1 MSETGDAAHG
11 STIFVSNLPYT
22 ATSTDVQTLFS
33 DVAPVRSAFVVL
45 DKETKAS
52 KGVAYVSFAIK
63 EDASLALESEKPFEL
78 DGRILRL
85 QWADKK
91 GVPHNADKDSP
102 KKPKREPQP
111 KGPIDP
117 EAIRTLIVTNLPP
130 GTNSKVLWKKA
141 RKIPGATQVVYPV
154 PDHDEHTALVKFS
167 SPAQASAAVAKLHNH
182 VFKGS
187 RLSATI
193 KKRADK
199 LVTGRKSGAPSR
211 SSRLI
216 IRNLPWHVTESDLH
230 ALFAP
235 FGPIFSITLPAAQ
248 SEGSESKPGRHRGF
262 AFIWMLSRADAER
275 ALNSVNGRTVG
286 AQKKQR
292 KTRKER
298 EEAARAKAAA
308 RLRAMRGEEPEA
320 EESEEEGEEEGE
332 DENADAPVKE
342 GRVVA
347 VDWALSKSKWEE
359 TVSQRQD
366 EAMEVD
372 EQDDDEEAESGNE
385 VGSSE
390 EEEDEEEEEEAS
402 DEDSEEE
409 PHERPQLP
417 DTDVGTTLFVR
428 NVPFEA
434 TEDDLRA
441 LFRAFGPL
449 RYARITMDHE
459 TGRSRGTGFVCF
471 WKKDDADAA
480 IAEAE
485 AMAKELGM
493 DKPAAGSS
501 KAHNPFSMSLLTPD
515 PSASLAKR
523 LVLHGRTLSVA
534 RAVTRNEADRLR
546 EEGERSR
553 EKQDKRNLYLM
564 REGVIFPNSSAAAGL
579 SEAELAARQTSF
591 DARKALLRSNPSLYV
606 SRTRISVRRLPLWA
620 SERVLKR
627 LAIHAIREFEA
638 EVSSGER
645 EPLTRDELHRDEPE
659 NENNNNNDT
668 STEAKSG
675 KKKNKGKKGRSTGI
689 QQAKIVRAADR
700 VDAVTGKGRS
710 RGYGFI
716 ETSEHADAL
725 RVLRWVNNR
734 PGVVGLMR
742 AWWREEVKDL
752 VEALKKAG
760 ESGGNEERESRL
772 KRLKDELERLDEEL
786 GSEGKSEARG
796 SSKTLILEFAI
807 EASLRVNIQVVKR
820 RNERTDAVKSG
831 LTNAAQAPKKRKAPD
846 SVGDEQEQLPKRGR
860 PGPKRSMP
868 RKSGNSSKAKD
879 APSSKKAN
887 PDPTPKSTNTDNI
900 GGIIGRK
907 RRDRRKGKGN

>member
-154 PDHDEHTALVKFS
+154 PDHALVKFS

-248 SEGSESKPGRHRGF
+248 SEGSESKPGPCIEQR
-262 AFIWMLSRADAER
+262 
-275 ALNSVNGRTVG
+275 
-286 AQKKQR
+286 QR
-292 KTRKER
+292 KNSGCPKEA
-298 EEAARAKAAA
+298 EEDEEGAGGGCSGKGCCEVTGYE
-308 RLRAMRGEEPEA
+308 GEEPEA

-342 GRVVA
+342 GR
-347 VDWALSKSKWEE
+347 
-359 TVSQRQD
+359 RQD

-390 EEEDEEEEEEAS
+390 EDGEEEEEEEAS
-402 DEDSEEE
+402 DEESEEE

-501 KAHNPFSMSLLTPD
+501 KAHNPFSIT
-515 PSASLAKR
+515 AR
-523 LVLHGRTLSVA
+523 RTLSVA

-659 NENNNNNDT
+659 PDNNNNNNNDI
-668 STEAKSG
+668 STETKSG
-675 KKKNKGKKGRSTGI
+675 KKNKGKKGRSTGI

-725 RVLRWVNNR
+725 RVLR
-734 PGVVGLMR
+734 
-742 AWWREEVKDL
+742 EVKDL

-786 GSEGKSEARG
+786 GSEGKSEFESCLPG
-796 SSKTLILEFAI
+796 KESLLI
-807 EASLRVNIQVVKR
+807 VVCNQNIQVVKR

-860 PGPKRSMP
+860 PSPKQSMP

-879 APSSKKAN
+879 APSSKKAT
-887 PDPTPKSTNTDNI
+887 PDPTPKSINTDNI

>member
-1 MSETGDAAHG
+1 MSEAGETTHG

-63 EDASLALESEKPFEL
+63 EDASMVIESEKPFEL
-78 DGRILRL
+78 DGRVLRL

-91 GVPHNADKDSP
+91 KP
-102 KKPKREPQP
+102 KKAPQP
-111 KGPIDP
+111 KGSSDP
-117 EAIRTLIVTNLPP
+117 EAIRTLIVSNLPE

-141 RKIPGATQVVYPV
+141 RKITGASEVVYPA
-154 PDHDEHTALVKFS
+154 PGHDERTALIKFS
-167 SPAQASAAVAKLHNH
+167 SPAEASAAVSKLHNH

-193 KKRADK
+193 KKRVDK
-199 LVTGRKSGAPSR
+199 LVTGRKSGAPSQR
-211 SSRLI
+211 
-216 IRNLPWHVTESDLH
+216 DLH
-230 ALFAP
+230 ELFAP
-235 FGPIFSITLPAAQ
+235 YGPIYSITLPTAQ
-248 SEGSESKPGRHRGF
+248 SDESESKPARRRGF
-262 AFIWMLSRADAER
+262 AFVWMLSHGDAER
-275 ALNSVNGRTVG
+275 ALKGVNGRTVG

-292 KTRKER
+292 KTRRER

-308 RLRAMRGEEPEA
+308 RLRAMKGGVPEEN
-320 EESEEEGEEEGE
+320 EESEEEEKEDDHAEGP
-332 DENADAPVKE
+332 AKE

-359 TVSQRQD
+359 SVSQRQD
-366 EAMEVD
+366 EEAMEVD
-372 EQDDDEEAESGNE
+372 EQG
-385 VGSSE
+385 
-390 EEEDEEEEEEAS
+390 EDEEEEEGEES
-402 DEDSEEE
+402 ESEVNSSEEE
-409 PHERPQLP
+409 VSEEGSEDEDEEGPHERPKLP

-434 TEDDLRA
+434 TEEDLRT

-471 WKKDDADAA
+471 WKKEDADEA
-480 IAEAE
+480 IEEAE
-485 AMAKELGM
+485 AMAKELGT

-501 KAHNPFSMSLLTPD
+501 KVHNPFSMSLLTPD

-564 REGVIFPNSSAAAGL
+564 REGVIFPNSSAAVGL
-579 SEAELAARQTSF
+579 PEAEIAARQAAF
-591 DARKALLRSNPSLYV
+591 DSRKALLRSNPSLYV

-627 LAIHAIREFEA
+627 LAIHAMREFEA
-638 EVSSGER
+638 EVSRGER
-645 EPLTRDELHRDEPE
+645 DPLTRDELQHDVSE
-659 NENNNNNDT
+659 ND
-668 STEAKSG
+668 SHV
-675 KKKNKGKKGRSTGI
+675 KGAKKGRRTGI

-734 PGVVGLMR
+734 PGVLGLLR
-742 AWWREEVKDL
+742 GWWREELKDL
-752 VEALKKAG
+752 VAALKDD
-760 ESGGNEERESRL
+760 SGKDEEREGRL
-772 KRLKDELERLDEEL
+772 KRLKEELERLDAEL
-786 GSEGKSEARG
+786 GPQADKEPKEARG
-796 SSKTLILEFAI
+796 SNKTLMLEFAI
-807 EASLRVNIQVVKR
+807 ENIQVVKR
-820 RNERTDAVKSG
+820 RNERAESSKSG
-831 LTNAAQAPKKRKAPD
+831 IPSTAKSSKKRKVADSTGDEPEARPKKRRA
-846 SVGDEQEQLPKRGR
+846 
-860 PGPKRSMP
+860 GPKEP
-868 RKSGNSSKAKD
+868 TLEKPGNNRKPKD
-879 APSSKKAN
+879 KSSSKKAS
-887 PDPTPKSTNTDNI
+887 PKASPESGDKNNV

>member
-1 MSETGDAAHG
+1 MSEAGETTHG
-11 STIFVSNLPYT
+11 STLFVSNLPYT

-45 DKETKAS
+45 DKETKTS

-91 GVPHNADKDSP
+91 GAPHNSDKEVS
-102 KKPKREPQP
+102 KKPKKTPQP
-111 KGPIDP
+111 KGPNDP
-117 EAIRTLIVTNLPP
+117 EAIRTLIVTNLPN

-141 RKIPGATQVVYPV
+141 RKISGATEVIYPV

-167 SPAQASAAVAKLHNH
+167 SPAQASAAVSKLHNH

-216 IRNLPWHVTESDLH
+216 IRNLPWHITESDLH
-230 ALFAP
+230 ELFAP
-235 FGPIFSITLPAAQ
+235 YGPIFSITLPAAQ
-248 SEGSESKPGRHRGF
+248 FEGSESKTGRHRGF
-262 AFIWMLSRADAER
+262 AFVWMLSHADAER
-275 ALNSVNGRTVG
+275 ALAGVNGRTVG

-292 KTRKER
+292 KTRRER

-308 RLRAMRGEEPEA
+308 RLRAMKGEEPED
-320 EESEEEGEEEGE
+320 EDSEEEDE
-332 DENADAPVKE
+332 DKADGPAKE

-359 TVSQRQD
+359 AVSQRQD
-366 EAMEVD
+366 EEAMEVD
-372 EQDDDEEAESGNE
+372 EQEGEGEEE
-385 VGSSE
+385 VEPGSEIDSSE
-390 EEEDEEEEEEAS
+390 EEIEEESDEE
-402 DEDSEEE
+402 SEEE

-434 TEDDLRA
+434 TEDDLRT

-471 WKKDDADAA
+471 WKKEDADDA
-480 IAEAE
+480 IEEAE
-485 AMAKELGM
+485 AMAKEIGM
-493 DKPAAGSS
+493 DKPATGSS
-501 KAHNPFSMSLLTPD
+501 KGHNPFSMSLLTPD

-579 SEAELAARQTSF
+579 PEAELAARQASF
-591 DARKALLRSNPSLYV
+591 DSRKALLRSNPSLYV

-627 LAIHAIREFEA
+627 LAIHAMREFEV
-638 EVSSGER
+638 EVSNGER
-645 EPLTRDELHRDEPE
+645 DSLTRDELQRDQPE
-659 NENNNNNDT
+659 KD
-668 STEAKSG
+668 ARVKS
-675 KKKNKGKKGRSTGI
+675 GKKGRSTGV

-716 ETSEHADAL
+716 ETNEHADAL

-734 PGVVGLMR
+734 PGVVGLLR
-742 AWWREEVKDL
+742 GWWREEVKDM
-752 VEALKKAG
+752 VEALKADTAK
-760 ESGGNEERESRL
+760 NEEREGRL
-772 KRLKDELERLDEEL
+772 KRLKEELERLDVEL
-786 GSEGKSEARG
+786 GSKVADESKEARG
-796 SSKTLILEFAI
+796 SNKTLILEFAI
-807 EASLRVNIQVVKR
+807 ENIQVVKR
-820 RNERTDAVKSG
+820 RNERTDAIKSG
-831 LTNAAQAPKKRKAPD
+831 LPGTAHTSKKRKAPGPMEEEPEQNIKRRRPD
-846 SVGDEQEQLPKRGR
+846 SKR
-860 PGPKRSMP
+860 PTP
-868 RKSGNSSKAKD
+868 RKTGDDSKAKD
-879 APSSKKAN
+879 TPSSKKAASKL
-887 PDPTPKSTNTDNI
+887 TPKSANIDNF

-907 RRDRRKGKGN
+907 RRDRRKPKGN

>member
-1 MSETGDAAHG
+1 MSEAGVTAHG

-63 EDASLALESEKPFEL
+63 EDALMALESEKPFEL
-78 DGRILRL
+78 DGRVLRL

-91 GVPHNADKDSP
+91 GVPHHSEKGTSTKP
-102 KKPKREPQP
+102 KKAPQP
-111 KGPIDP
+111 KSPSDP
-117 EAIRTLIVTNLPP
+117 EAIRTLIVKNLPQ

-141 RKIPGATQVVYPV
+141 RKISGATEVVYPA
-154 PDHDEHTALVKFS
+154 PGHDEHTALVKFS
-167 SPAQASAAVAKLHNH
+167 SPAEASAAVSKLHNH

-193 KKRADK
+193 KKRVDK
-199 LVTGRKSGAPSR
+199 LVTGRKSGTPSR

-230 ALFAP
+230 ELFAP
-235 FGPIFSITLPAAQ
+235 YGPIFSITLPTAQ
-248 SEGSESKPGRHRGF
+248 SDESKPGRHRGF
-262 AFIWMLSRADAER
+262 AFVWMLSHADAER
-275 ALNSVNGRTVG
+275 ALKGVNGRTVG
-286 AQKKQR
+286 TQKKKQKR
-292 KTRKER
+292 TRRER

-308 RLRAMRGEEPEA
+308 RLRAMKGEEPE
-320 EESEEEGEEEGE
+320 ESEDSE
-332 DENADAPVKE
+332 DEDEDDEDASEPQKE

-359 TVSQRQD
+359 VVSQRQD
-366 EAMEVD
+366 EEAMEVD
-372 EQDDDEEAESGNE
+372 EQEGKEEEEEEGQESRSD

-390 EEEDEEEEEEAS
+390 EEVLETGSDEEAEEERH
-402 DEDSEEE
+402 D
-409 PHERPQLP
+409 RPQLP

-434 TEDDLRA
+434 TEDDLRT
-441 LFRAFGPL
+441 LFRVFGPL

-471 WKKDDADAA
+471 WKKEDADAA
-480 IAEAE
+480 IEEAE
-485 AMAKELGM
+485 AMAKELGT

-501 KAHNPFSMSLLTPD
+501 KVHNPFSMSLLTPD

-534 RAVTRNEADRLR
+534 RAVTRDEADRLR

-579 SEAELAARQTSF
+579 PEAEIAARQAAF
-591 DARKALLRSNPSLYV
+591 DSRKALLRSNPSLYV

-627 LAIHAIREFEA
+627 LAIHATREFEA
-638 EVSSGER
+638 EVSRGER
-645 EPLTRDELHRDEPE
+645 DSLTRDELQSNSSASEK
-659 NENNNNNDT
+659 DT
-668 STEAKSG
+668 HAKG
-675 KKKNKGKKGRSTGI
+675 GKKGRSTGV

-716 ETSEHADAL
+716 EMSEHADAL

-734 PGVVGLMR
+734 PGVIGLMR
-742 AWWREEVKDL
+742 GWWREEVKDMIA
-752 VEALKKAG
+752 ALKADAAKG
-760 ESGGNEERESRL
+760 EERESRL
-772 KRLKDELERLDEEL
+772 KRLKEELERLDAEL
-786 GSEGKSEARG
+786 GPQADNEPKEARG
-796 SSKTLILEFAI
+796 SNKTLILEFAI
-807 EASLRVNIQVVKR
+807 ENIQVVKR
-820 RNERTDAVKSG
+820 RNERTEAAKDG
-831 LTNAAQAPKKRKAPD
+831 LLNTANSSKKRKATE
-846 SVGDEQEQLPKRGR
+846 STGDEPERRPKKGRGVPKEPT
-860 PGPKRSMP
+860 PGKPRNDSKPKD
-868 RKSGNSSKAKD
+868 KTL
-879 APSSKKAN
+879 SKKAASK
-887 PDPTPKSTNTDNI
+887 TAPKTGGTNNI

-907 RRDRRKGKGN
+907 RRDRRKAKGN

>member
-1 MSETGDAAHG
+1 MSEAGEATHG

-45 DKETKAS
+45 DKETKVS

-63 EDASLALESEKPFEL
+63 EDASMVLESEKSFEL
-78 DGRILRL
+78 DGRVLRL

-91 GVPHNADKDSP
+91 GVSHHSEKDIP
-102 KKPKREPQP
+102 KKPKKVSQP
-111 KGPIDP
+111 KGSSDP
-117 EAIRTLIVTNLPP
+117 ESIRTLIVSNLPE

-141 RKIPGATQVVYPV
+141 RKIAGASEVVYPA
-154 PDHDEHTALVKFS
+154 PGHDERTALIKFT
-167 SPAQASAAVAKLHNH
+167 SPAEASAAVSKLHNH

-193 KKRADK
+193 KRRVDK

-216 IRNLPWHVTESDLH
+216 IRNLPWHVTERDLH
-230 ALFAP
+230 ELFAP
-235 FGPIFSITLPAAQ
+235 YGPIYSITLPTAQ
-248 SEGSESKPGRHRGF
+248 SEGSESKPARHRGF
-262 AFIWMLSRADAER
+262 AFVWMLSHGDAER
-275 ALNSVNGRTVG
+275 ALKGVNGRTVG
-286 AQKKQR
+286 AEKKQR
-292 KTRKER
+292 KTRRER

-308 RLRAMRGEEPEA
+308 RLRAMKGEEPEEN
-320 EESEEEGEEEGE
+320 EESEQSGEEEQE
-332 DENADAPVKE
+332 DDHAKGPLKE

-359 TVSQRQD
+359 SVSQRQD
-366 EAMEVD
+366 EEPMDVD
-372 EQDDDEEAESGNE
+372 EQEEEKDQDQDQDQDQDEEASGSEANSLE
-385 VGSSE
+385 EEGSE
-390 EEEDEEEEEEAS
+390 EGSDDEDEEG
-402 DEDSEEE
+402 
-409 PHERPQLP
+409 PHERPKLP

-434 TEDDLRA
+434 TEDDLRT

-471 WKKDDADAA
+471 WKKEDADEA
-480 IAEAE
+480 IEEAE
-485 AMAKELGM
+485 AMAKELGT

-501 KAHNPFSMSLLTPD
+501 KVHNPFSMSLLTPD

-564 REGVIFPNSSAAAGL
+564 REGVIFPNSSAAVGL
-579 SEAELAARQTSF
+579 SEAELATRQAAF
-591 DARKALLRSNPSLYV
+591 DSRKALLRSNPSLYV

-627 LAIHAIREFEA
+627 LAIHAMREFEA
-638 EVSSGER
+638 EVSRGER
-645 EPLTRDELHRDEPE
+645 NPLTRDELQRDVSEK
-659 NENNNNNDT
+659 D
-668 STEAKSG
+668 SQAKG
-675 KKKNKGKKGRSTGI
+675 AKKGRRTGV

-716 ETSEHADAL
+716 ETNEHADAL

-734 PGVVGLMR
+734 PGVFGLLR
-742 AWWREEVKDL
+742 GWWREELKDM
-752 VEALKKAG
+752 VTALKDDAAG
-760 ESGGNEERESRL
+760 KDGERESRL
-772 KRLKDELERLDEEL
+772 KRLKEELERLDAEL
-786 GSEGKSEARG
+786 GPEADKEPKEARG
-796 SSKTLILEFAI
+796 SNKTLMLEFAI
-807 EASLRVNIQVVKR
+807 ENIQVVKR
-820 RNERTDAVKSG
+820 RNERADSSKSG
-831 LTNAAQAPKKRKAPD
+831 IPSTAKSSKKRKVADSAGDEPEVRPKKRRA
-846 SVGDEQEQLPKRGR
+846 
-860 PGPKRSMP
+860 GPKEP
-868 RKSGNSSKAKD
+868 TPGKSGDGAKPKD
-879 APSSKKAN
+879 KSSSKKAS
-887 PDPTPKSTNTDNI
+887 PEASPKSGDKKNI

-907 RRDRRKGKGN
+907 RRDRRRGKGN

>member
-1 MSETGDAAHG
+1 
-11 STIFVSNLPYT
+11 
-22 ATSTDVQTLFS
+22 
-33 DVAPVRSAFVVL
+33 
-45 DKETKAS
+45 
-52 KGVAYVSFAIK
+52 
-63 EDASLALESEKPFEL
+63 
-78 DGRILRL
+78 
-85 QWADKK
+85 
-91 GVPHNADKDSP
+91 
-102 KKPKREPQP
+102 
-111 KGPIDP
+111 
-117 EAIRTLIVTNLPP
+117 
-130 GTNSKVLWKKA
+130 
-141 RKIPGATQVVYPV
+141 
-154 PDHDEHTALVKFS
+154 
-167 SPAQASAAVAKLHNH
+167 
-182 VFKGS
+182 
-187 RLSATI
+187 
-193 KKRADK
+193 
-199 LVTGRKSGAPSR
+199 
-211 SSRLI
+211 
-216 IRNLPWHVTESDLH
+216 
-230 ALFAP
+230 
-235 FGPIFSITLPAAQ
+235 
-248 SEGSESKPGRHRGF
+248 
-262 AFIWMLSRADAER
+262 MLSRADAER
-275 ALNSVNGRTVG
+275 ALNSVNGRAVG

-308 RLRAMRGEEPEA
+308 RLRARRGEEPGA
-320 EESEEEGEEEGE
+320 EESEEGEEEEEGE
-332 DENADAPVKE
+332 DENADAPAKE

-390 EEEDEEEEEEAS
+390 EEEDEDEEEEEEAS

-668 STEAKSG
+668 STEAKGG
-675 KKKNKGKKGRSTGI
+675 KKKNKGKKGRTTGI

-807 EASLRVNIQVVKR
+807 EASLRFVCLEKSPCLLLCNQNIQVVKR

-860 PGPKRSMP
+860 PGPKQSMP

-879 APSSKKAN
+879 APSSKKTT
-887 PDPTPKSTNTDNI
+887 PDPTPKSINTDNI